1 MSRKLQ
7 FFYNHDFRTFVLELK
22 KLKIKLSL
30 KEQDV
35 WDDYY
40 LEYKGEIDS
49 LKMNI
54 AATNKAID
62 AAIYELYDLTEEEI
76 KVVEGKAK
84 L

>member
-1 MSRKLQ
+1 MSDNK
-7 FFYNHDFRTFVLELK
+7 
-22 KLKIKLSL
+22 KIKLSL
-30 KEQDV
+30 KEQDI

>member
-1 MSRKLQ
+1 MSDNK
-7 FFYNHDFRTFVLELK
+7 
-22 KLKIKLSL
+22 KIKLSL
-30 KEQDV
+30 KEQDI

-62 AAIYELYDLTEEEI
+62 TAIYELYDLTEEEI
-76 KVVEGKAK
+76 KVVEKK
-84 L
+84 M